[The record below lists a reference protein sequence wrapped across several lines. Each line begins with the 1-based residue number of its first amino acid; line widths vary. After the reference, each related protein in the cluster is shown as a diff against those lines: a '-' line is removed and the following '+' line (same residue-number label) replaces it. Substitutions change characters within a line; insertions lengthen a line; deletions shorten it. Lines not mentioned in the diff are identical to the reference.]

1 MEEGHKGKI
10 NSRIHKKGTS
20 IRWTQRHDTSTQ
32 EERYKAQKEQR
43 HRAEDT
49 RRHIQGDTHKETH
62 TRRHTQG
69 TMEWRDTKLRHGRRN
84 TKDSYDGSIQAN
96 GVKEDGVRKQTM
108 WEKSVGDMKGPCAW
122 RNGKKSRST
131 RRENTKFRAWW

>member
-1 MEEGHKGKI
+1 MI
-10 NSRIHKKGTS
+10 QVHKK
-20 IRWTQRHDTSTQ
+20 
-32 EERYKAQKEQR
+32 K
-43 HRAEDT
+43 DT
-49 RRHIQGDTHKETH
+49 RHKRNRDIEQKIQGDTYKETH

-108 WEKSVGDMKGPCAW
+108 
-122 RNGKKSRST
+122 
-131 RRENTKFRAWW
+131 